1 MSNEEP
7 RMADIEL
14 ILRMF
19 AFADLHNQKENKQKQ
34 INLVKYLNTYM
45 KYNSELDK
53 ISEEELKE
61 EFESI
66 VEFFSIRFSEHIFRN
81 GKYKDGEVIFSNKIN
96 PAIVDAIYSA
106 TLFVK
111 KEYGLAAVEE
121 NDFNEKYGRLIR
133 NGDFQE
139 AISKRTTNVDN
150 IRKRAKIAA
159 ELLYGVSYEW

>member
-1 MSNEEP
+1 M
-7 RMADIEL
+7 
-14 ILRMF
+14 
-19 AFADLHNQKENKQKQ
+19 
-34 INLVKYLNTYM
+34 
-45 KYNSELDK
+45 
-53 ISEEELKE
+53 
-61 EFESI
+61 
-66 VEFFSIRFSEHIFRN
+66 
-81 GKYKDGEVIFSNKIN
+81 
-96 PAIVDAIYSA
+96 
-106 TLFVK
+106 FVK